1 MQPRTYNEGN
11 TTGKEVIVMTGKK
24 IISLFLALLMAFG
37 VAAGPALAADA
48 QAEMPAAAAEESVNT
63 QVVENLVRALWGVAS
78 SLVPKVVDVN
88 QLIDLG
94 VFLVES
100 VVYVMIQALVLQDYS
115 IASERKLAVVARM
128 GGQKWQL
135 TKDIQ
140 VSEPIKVTAP
150 IAFKLDAGGHSVSK
164 KDANSRDPIF
174 LVTGSFLLFNAQ
186 LNSVKGGCIV
196 NRGHTVLAGGTC
208 VTAAEP
214 GSFSIRNEG
223 SGSLELLDASCSSVF
238 NEGVLKMPE
247 GYHADAAEVVSRKT
261 SHIAMAAGHIGTLR
275 TDPAELNSILQ
286 LTGGTIDRY
295 ETAQLSGFA
304 WPLTVRGYIS
314 SPYGYRT
321 NPVTGAQQFHSGVDI
336 SAAGINGKP
345 VLAAESGTV
354 ILAENKS
361 TYGNCVMIS
370 HNETYVTLYAHCSEL
385 YVKAG
390 DTVTR
395 GQTIAAVG
403 ATGNATGPHLH
414 FEVRENGVT
423 VDPMNFITMPDA

>member
-1 MQPRTYNEGN
+1 MISARNEKESSVDRCSVCWTLFVLLWRHFPSFGSKNNNSFRYFDVLCGITAFLQPRTYNEGN

-150 IAFKLDAGGHSVSK
+150 IAFKLCFK
-164 KDANSRDPIF
+164 KRRKQPRSDLSRDRQF
-174 LVTGSFLLFNAQ
+174 FALQRAVEQRKRRLYRQQRA
-186 LNSVKGGCIV
+186 
-196 NRGHTVLAGGTC
+196 H
-208 VTAAEP
+208 
-214 GSFSIRNEG
+214 G
-223 SGSLELLDASCSSVF
+223 SGGRNLCYGGRTRQLFHPKRGERFARAS
-238 NEGVLKMPE
+238 
-247 GYHADAAEVVSRKT
+247 
-261 SHIAMAAGHIGTLR
+261 
-275 TDPAELNSILQ
+275 
-286 LTGGTIDRY
+286 
-295 ETAQLSGFA
+295 
-304 WPLTVRGYIS
+304 
-314 SPYGYRT
+314 
-321 NPVTGAQQFHSGVDI
+321 
-336 SAAGINGKP
+336 
-345 VLAAESGTV
+345 
-354 ILAENKS
+354 
-361 TYGNCVMIS
+361 
-370 HNETYVTLYAHCSEL
+370 
-385 YVKAG
+385 
-390 DTVTR
+390 
-395 GQTIAAVG
+395 
-403 ATGNATGPHLH
+403 
-414 FEVRENGVT
+414 
-423 VDPMNFITMPDA
+423 